1 MWLPWE
7 RRAAARVGAR
17 VATKESVTHCLVVRE
32 R

>member
-17 VATKESVTHCLVVRE
+17 VATKESVTQCFVVQD
-32 R
+32 